1 MKKLLIAIS
10 LLIVALD
17 QWTKMYIK
25 SHFALHESKPVIDGF
40 FDITY
45 VLNPGAAFG
54 FLAKLDETYRRGF
67 FVVVTIIAIAAVAYL
82 LYKEKGMKL
91 RLISYTLVLA
101 GAAGNF
107 IDRIYMG
114 KVVDFLLFYYKTYQ
128 WPAFNVADTAISIG
142 IGLLMLDYFFIKRSK
157 DESNA

>member
-1 MKKLLIAIS
+1 MKKLLIAVS
-10 LLIVALD
+10 LAIVALD
-17 QWTKMYIK
+17 QWTKLYIK
-25 SHFALHESKPVIDGF
+25 NHFVLHESKTVINGF

-54 FLAKLDETYRRGF
+54 FLARMDEAYRRGF
-67 FVVVTIIAIAAVAYL
+67 FVVITIIAIAAVAYL
-82 LYKEKGMKL
+82 MVKEKGMKL

-101 GAAGNF
+101 GAVGNF
-107 IDRIYMG
+107 IDRVYMG

-142 IGLLMLDYFFIKRSK
+142 IGLLMIDYFFIKRSK
-157 DESNA
+157 DENNA

>member
-1 MKKLLIAIS
+1 MKKILIIVS
-10 LLIVALD
+10 LAIVALD

-25 SHFALHESKPVIDGF
+25 SNFALHESRPVIDGF

-54 FLAKLDETYRRGF
+54 FLAKLDDTYRRGF